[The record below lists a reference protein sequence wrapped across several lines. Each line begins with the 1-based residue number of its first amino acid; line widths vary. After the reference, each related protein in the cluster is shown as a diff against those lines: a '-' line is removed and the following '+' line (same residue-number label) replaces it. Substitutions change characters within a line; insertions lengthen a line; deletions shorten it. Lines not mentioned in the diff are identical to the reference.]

1 MLGETGGPVVTTLVC
16 FISFA
21 REAPGAAV
29 PGVPHALYFEASG
42 FAKLG
47 RIAPRDRE
55 AAAAND
61 EAV

>member
-1 MLGETGGPVVTTLVC
+1 VC

-21 REAPGAAV
+21 REASGAAA
-29 PGVPHALYFEASG
+29 PGVPHTLYFEASG

-55 AAAAND
+55 AAAANGV
-61 EAV
+61 AV

>member
-1 MLGETGGPVVTTLVC
+1 VC

-21 REAPGAAV
+21 REASGAAA

-47 RIAPRDRE
+47 RIAPRDRGLAFE
-55 AAAAND
+55 NAHL
-61 EAV
+61 EIFLAV